1 MADTPLNE
9 EERLAELRDTGQAIG
24 KLAGDE
30 AAFTRA
36 AEAFLALDRDKFQ
49 AELGKL
55 QLLDHCRLICRWF
68 CSKHCIFVCMRLC
81 KQPPAPVLEPAEQI
95 KEMREFAAV
104 TARIAGDEPLLR
116 SFIAAVDAGDEKAFN
131 ALLEKLKLQRF
142 CHQIC
147 HFICVVRCRRV
158 CRWLCPPP
166 PVITEVG
173 FIPTSQI
180 DPSGRAAGPSFPP
193 GTTSADNKP
202 AGSGDHP
209 FGGLANIRG
218 VFNIAGPFQ
227 YKVEYS
233 TAPGGPWTPI
243 LTPIDD
249 YRWNL
254 GPPPPPPPFPPFIYY
269 TRLAAAGGWYTVSE
283 MGLIGP
289 DYLTD
294 WHTPAD
300 RDKLYY
306 LKLTVRNAALVE
318 FESPVQPVR
327 IDNGYPQPTPPSID
341 LAIQAPDG
349 TRRKLGCCES
359 IEKGAGNLL
368 VVTLQAWDEN
378 FSAISVN
385 LLGGC
390 GVSVPLV
397 STTAVPLSKTY
408 NGNIADTGYPVATD
422 FLVDPWSLK
431 VDPCCYLIYVTI
443 ADRAIVNNFWSGAHS
458 VSNWR
463 SITIA

>member
-1 MADTPLNE
+1 MADTPLNDQ
-9 EERLAELRDTGQAIG
+9 ERLAELRDTGQAIA
-24 KLAGDE
+24 KLAADE

-36 AEAFLALDRDKFQ
+36 AEAFRALDRDAFQ
-49 AELGKL
+49 AELSKAQIL
-55 QLLDHCRLICRWF
+55 QHCGLICRWF

-81 KQPPAPVLEPAEQI
+81 KQPPVVVEPADQI
-95 KEMREFAAV
+95 KEMLEFAGV
-104 TARIAGDEPLLR
+104 TARIAADEELLKA
-116 SFIAAVDAGDEKAFN
+116 FMAAVDAVDDKAFS
-131 ALLEKLKLQRF
+131 ALIKKLKLERF

-147 HFICVVRCRRV
+147 HFICTVRCQRV

-166 PVITEVG
+166 PLITEVG
-173 FIPTSQI
+173 FIPTSRI
-180 DPSGRAAGPSFPP
+180 DALGRATGPSFPP
-193 GTTSADNKP
+193 GTTPADNKP
-202 AGSGDHP
+202 AGIGDHP
-209 FGGLANIRG
+209 FGGIANIRG
-218 VFNIAGPFQ
+218 VFNVAGAFQ

-233 TAPGGPWTPI
+233 LTPVGPWTPI
-243 LTPIDD
+243 LTPIND
-249 YRWNL
+249 YQWNF

-269 TRLAAAGGWYTVSE
+269 TRLPAAGGWYNVSE

-294 WHTPAD
+294 WDTPAD
-300 RDKLYY
+300 RDQLYY

-318 FESPVQPVR
+318 FESPAQPVR
-327 IDNGYPQPTPPSID
+327 VDNGLPLPTPPLID
-341 LAIQAPDG
+341 LALQMPDG

-359 IEKGAGNLL
+359 ISRGDGNLL

-385 LLGGC
+385 LIGGC

-408 NGNIADTGYPVATD
+408 NGNVADTGYPLPTD

-431 VDPCCYLIYVTI
+431 VDPCCYLIYVTVS
-443 ADRAIVNNFWSGAHS
+443 DRAIVNNFLSGAHS